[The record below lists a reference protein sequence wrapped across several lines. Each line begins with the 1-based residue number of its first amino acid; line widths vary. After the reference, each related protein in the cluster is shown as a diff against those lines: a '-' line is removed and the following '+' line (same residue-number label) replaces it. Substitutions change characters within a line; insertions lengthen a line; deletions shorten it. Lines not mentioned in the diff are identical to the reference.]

1 MKDINEA
8 VKIYESLARPPKDAL
23 REIQAGKLKGKT
35 DINPQWRYKA
45 MTEKF
50 GLVGIGWKYEVQKL
64 WTEQGAGNEKLAFA
78 QVAVFVKDGDAW
90 SEPIVGIGGSKLVQF
105 EKGAAVSNDEGYKMA
120 VTDAFS
126 TALKMLGVAADIY
139 AGRWDGTK
147 YNDEP
152 ATLPQ
157 PPAPPKKQQPPAPP
171 KKQPAKFAFEPK
183 GGETTPAE
191 KKEIC
196 GLLAS
201 KYTNGAPVFSKEEAK
216 KYSAMRKDYTAGE
229 VIETI
234 RRDLNARLNPTSQ
247 MQTAGDVMRAQ
258 AQQAQQLSP
267 QVEAVE
273 NAFDGEVVTP
283 PQQPSFDEMQPA
295 GEPVGDIF

>member
-1 MKDINEA
+1 MEKKAIE
-8 VKIYESLARPPKDAL
+8 IYQSLAQPPKSAL
-23 REIQAGKLKGKT
+23 RQIEAGKLKGKT

-45 MTEKF
+45 MTEAF
-50 GLVGIGWKYEVQKL
+50 GLVGIGWKYEVRKL
-64 WTEQGAGNEKLAFA
+64 WTEQGAGAEKLAFA

-90 SEPIVGIGGSKLVQF
+90 SDPIEGIGGSRLVQV

-147 YNDEP
+147 YNDG
-152 ATLPQ
+152 PQ
-157 PPAPPKKQQPPAPP
+157 TPPQTPPQQPPAPP

-183 GGETTPAE
+183 SGETTPAE
-191 KKEIC
+191 KKELG
-196 GLLAS
+196 GLLS
-201 KYTNGAPVFSKEEAK
+201 TKYPNGGAVFSKAEAK
-216 KYSAMRKDYTAGE
+216 KYSDMRKDYTARE

-258 AQQAQQLSP
+258 AQQAQQLP
-267 QVEAVE
+267 PAVEAVKNVMGGE
-273 NAFDGEVVTP
+273 IVQPTFDK
-283 PQQPSFDEMQPA
+283 MQPVN
-295 GEPVGDIF
+295 EPVGDIF

>member
-1 MKDINEA
+1 MKEKAID
-8 VKIYESLARPPKDAL
+8 IYESLSRPPKDAL

-64 WTEQGAGNEKLAFA
+64 WTEAGAGNEKLAFA

-157 PPAPPKKQQPPAPP
+157 PPAPPKKQ
-171 KKQPAKFAFEPK
+171 PAKFAFEPK

-191 KKEIC
+191 KKELG
-196 GLLAS
+196 GLLS
-201 KYTNGAPVFSKEEAK
+201 TKYPDGGAVFSKAEAK
-216 KYSAMRKDYTAGE
+216 KYSDMRKDYTARE

-234 RRDLNARLNPTSQ
+234 RRDLNARLNPMSQ

-267 QVEAVE
+267 QVDAVKEAF
-273 NAFDGEVVTP
+273 NGEVVAS
-283 PQQPSFDEMQPA
+283 PQQPGFDDMQP
-295 GEPVGDIF
+295 VGQSEQGFDIY

>member
-1 MKDINEA
+1 MEKKAID
-8 VKIYESLARPPKDAL
+8 IYESLAQPPKSAL
-23 REIQAGKLKGKT
+23 RQIEAGKLKGKT

-45 MTEKF
+45 MTEAF
-50 GLVGIGWKYEVQKL
+50 GLVGIGWKYEVRKL
-64 WTEQGAGNEKLAFA
+64 WTEQGAGAEKLAFA
-78 QVAVFVKDGDAW
+78 QVAVYIKDGDAW
-90 SEPIVGIGGSKLVQF
+90 SDPIEGIGGSRLVQL
-105 EKGAAVSNDEGYKMA
+105 EKGAFVSNDEGYKMA

-152 ATLPQ
+152 ATPPQ
-157 PPAPPKKQQPPAPP
+157 QQSAPQQPPAQP

-191 KKEIC
+191 KKEL
-196 GLLAS
+196 GALLS
-201 KYTNGAPVFSKEEAK
+201 TKYPDGGVVFSKAEAK
-216 KYSAMRKDYTAGE
+216 KYSDMRKDCTARE

-258 AQQAQQLSP
+258 AQQAQQLPP
-267 QVEAVE
+267 QVEAVKE
-273 NAFDGEVVTP
+273 AFNGEVVTP
-283 PQQPSFDEMQPA
+283 PQQPGFDDIQPVDQSEQ
-295 GEPVGDIF
+295 GFDIY

>member
-1 MKDINEA
+1 MNEKKA
-8 VKIYESLARPPKDAL
+8 LEIYESLARPPAEAL
-23 REIQAGKLKGKT
+23 RQIQGGKLNGKT

-64 WTEQGAGNEKLAFA
+64 WFEAGAGSEKLAFA
-78 QVAVFVKDGDAW
+78 QVAVFVKDGDTW

-139 AGRWDGTK
+139 ANKWDGSK
-147 YNDEP
+147 YKDEP
-152 ATLPQ
+152 ETPPQ
-157 PPAPPKKQQPPAPP
+157 QPAPQRAPAPQPP

-183 GGETTPAE
+183 GGETTPEE
-191 KKEIC
+191 KKEL
-196 GLLAS
+196 GSLLS
-201 KYTNGAPVFSKEEAK
+201 TKYPDGGAVFSKAEAK
-216 KYSAMRKDYTAGE
+216 KYSDMRKDYTARE

-234 RRDLNARLNPTSQ
+234 KRDLNARLNPTSQ

-258 AQQAQQLSP
+258 QQKAAQELPP
-267 QVEAVE
+267 QVEAVKE
-273 NAFDGEVVTP
+273 AFNGEVVTP
-283 PQQPSFDEMQPA
+283 PQQSFDDMQPVEQSPQ
-295 GEPVGDIF
+295 GFDIY

>member
-78 QVAVFVKDGDAW
+78 QVAVYVKDGDAW
-90 SEPIVGIGGSKLVQF
+90 SEPIVGIGGSRLVQL

-139 AGRWDGTK
+139 AGRWDGSK
-147 YNDEP
+147 YKEE
-152 ATLPQ
+152 L
-157 PPAPPKKQQPPAPP
+157 PAPVEAVKNDFNGEVVQP
-171 KKQPAKFAFEPK
+171 KKQPARFAFEPK

-191 KKEIC
+191 KKEL
-196 GLLAS
+196 GVLLS
-201 KYTNGAPVFSKEEAK
+201 TKYPDGGAVFSKAEAK
-216 KYSAMRKDYTAGE
+216 KYSDMRKDYTARE

-234 RRDLNARLNPTSQ
+234 RRDLNARLNPTTQ

-258 AQQAQQLSP
+258 AKQLPP
-267 QVEAVE
+267 QVEVK
-273 NAFDGEVVTP
+273 NASDGEVVNP
-283 PQQPSFDEMQPA
+283 PEQQGF
-295 GEPVGDIF
+295 DIF

>member
-1 MKDINEA
+1 MEEKAID
-8 VKIYESLARPPKDAL
+8 IYESLSRPPKDAL

-64 WTEQGAGNEKLAFA
+64 WTEAGAGNEKLAFA

-90 SEPIVGIGGSKLVQF
+90 SEPIVGIGGSRLVQL

-152 ATLPQ
+152 TTLPQ
-157 PPAPPKKQQPPAPP
+157 PQSAQQQPPAQP

-191 KKEIC
+191 KKEL
-196 GLLAS
+196 GVLLS
-201 KYTNGAPVFSKEEAK
+201 TKYPNGGAVFSKAEAK
-216 KYSAMRKDYTAGE
+216 KYSDMRKDYTARE

-258 AQQAQQLSP
+258 AQQAQQLPP
-267 QVEAVE
+267 QVEAVKE
-273 NAFDGEVVTP
+273 AFNGEVVTP
-283 PQQPSFDEMQPA
+283 PQQPGFDDMQPVDQSEQ
-295 GEPVGDIF
+295 GFDIY

>member
-1 MKDINEA
+1 MKEKAIDI
-8 VKIYESLARPPKDAL
+8 YDSLARPPKDAL

-35 DINPQWRYKA
+35 DINPQWRYEA

-64 WTEQGAGNEKLAFA
+64 WTEAGAGNEKLAFA

-157 PPAPPKKQQPPAPP
+157 PPAPPKKQ
-171 KKQPAKFAFEPK
+171 PAKFAFEPK

-191 KKEIC
+191 KKELG
-196 GLLAS
+196 GLLS
-201 KYTNGAPVFSKEEAK
+201 TKYPDGGAVFSKAEAK
-216 KYSAMRKDYTAGE
+216 KYSDMRKDYTARE

-258 AQQAQQLSP
+258 AQQAQQLPP
-267 QVEAVE
+267 QVEAVKE
-273 NAFDGEVVTP
+273 AFNGEVVTP
-283 PQQPSFDEMQPA
+283 PQQPGFDDMQPVDQSEQ
-295 GEPVGDIF
+295 GFDIY

>member
-1 MKDINEA
+1 MKEKAID
-8 VKIYESLARPPKDAL
+8 IYESLARPPKDAL

-64 WTEQGAGNEKLAFA
+64 WTEAGAGNEKLAFA

-157 PPAPPKKQQPPAPP
+157 PPAPPKKQ
-171 KKQPAKFAFEPK
+171 PAKFAFEPK

-191 KKEIC
+191 KNELG
-196 GLLAS
+196 GLLS
-201 KYTNGAPVFSKEEAK
+201 TKYPDGGAVFSKAEAK
-216 KYSAMRKDYTAGE
+216 KYSDMRKDYTARE

-234 RRDLNARLNPTSQ
+234 RRDLNARLNPTTQ

-258 AQQAQQLSP
+258 AQQLPP
-267 QVEAVE
+267 QVEAVKE
-273 NAFDGEVVTP
+273 AFNGEVVAS
-283 PQQPSFDEMQPA
+283 PQQPGFDDMQPVNKSEQ
-295 GEPVGDIF
+295 GFDIY

>member
-1 MKDINEA
+1 MEKKAID
-8 VKIYESLARPPKDAL
+8 IYESLAQPPKSAL
-23 REIQAGKLKGKT
+23 RQIEAGKLKGKT

-45 MTEKF
+45 MTEAF
-50 GLVGIGWKYEVQKL
+50 GLVGIGWKYEVRKL
-64 WTEQGAGNEKLAFA
+64 WTEQGAGAEKLAFA
-78 QVAVFVKDGDAW
+78 QVAVYIKDGDAW
-90 SEPIVGIGGSKLVQF
+90 SDPIEGIGGSRLVQL

-157 PPAPPKKQQPPAPP
+157 PPAPPKKQ
-171 KKQPAKFAFEPK
+171 PAKFAFEPK

-191 KKEIC
+191 KKELG
-196 GLLAS
+196 GLLS
-201 KYTNGAPVFSKEEAK
+201 TKYPDGGAVFSKAEAK
-216 KYSAMRKDYTAGE
+216 KYSDMRKDYTARE

-267 QVEAVE
+267 QVDAVKEAL
-273 NAFDGEVVTP
+273 NGEVVAS
-283 PQQPSFDEMQPA
+283 PQQPGFDDMQP
-295 GEPVGDIF
+295 VGQSEQGFDIY

>member
-1 MKDINEA
+1 MEEKAID
-8 VKIYESLARPPKDAL
+8 IYESLSRPPKYAL

-35 DINPQWRYKA
+35 DINPQWRYEA
-45 MTEKF
+45 MTQKF

-64 WTEQGAGNEKLAFA
+64 WTEAGAGNEKLAFA

-105 EKGAAVSNDEGYKMA
+105 EKGAFVSNDEGYKMA

-152 ATLPQ
+152 ATPPQ
-157 PPAPPKKQQPPAPP
+157 QQSAPQQPPAQP

-191 KKEIC
+191 KKEL
-196 GLLAS
+196 GVLLS
-201 KYTNGAPVFSKEEAK
+201 TKYPDGGAVFSKAEAK
-216 KYSAMRKDYTAGE
+216 KYSDMRKDYTARE

-258 AQQAQQLSP
+258 AQQAQQLPP
-267 QVEAVE
+267 QAEAVKE
-273 NAFDGEVVTP
+273 AFNGEVVTP
-283 PQQPSFDEMQPA
+283 PQQPGFDDIQPVDQSEQ
-295 GEPVGDIF
+295 GFDIY